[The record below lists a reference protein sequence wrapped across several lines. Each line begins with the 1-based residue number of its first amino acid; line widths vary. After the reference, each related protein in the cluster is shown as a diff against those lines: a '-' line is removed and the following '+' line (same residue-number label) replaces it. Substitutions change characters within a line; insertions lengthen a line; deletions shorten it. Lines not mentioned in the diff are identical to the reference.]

1 MKYIPILSLNFHALY
16 AGLMYMLC
24 GLVGVKLGREAFD
37 VVRCLVL
44 VMAHCF
50 GSVPCVLA
58 GLARLVVLF
67 MFLPIAPASFKPPVS
82 FYTLLMPYFPRHLL
96 DPGSPTRTGAP
107 KRRLSSP
114 EDDSHVS
121 WGGQVQREAAWGGG

>member
-58 GLARLVVLF
+58 GLVRLVVLF
-67 MFLPIAPASFKPPVS
+67 MFLPIAPASFKPPICLILHSLNAILPPPLIRSWISYENRCTQTTS
-82 FYTLLMPYFPRHLL
+82 FKP
-96 DPGSPTRTGAP
+96 
-107 KRRLSSP
+107 
-114 EDDSHVS
+114 
-121 WGGQVQREAAWGGG
+121 